1 MTVTDPP
8 PDAAANGLY
17 VNHPVHLQ
25 RDGTWR
31 AWSIPLVLAD
41 PTGAAAQDPRR
52 LSRAVAR
59 GELVRIRPGVYADR
73 AAWNDAY
80 PMHRYLVSVL
90 AVAASRRTRE
100 AVFCGETALALH
112 GLAVWTC
119 PREIHLRT
127 EFAGSAGIKRPAPM
141 PGATYPP
148 FAECHHLVPVS
159 RRESGGSDQGVRPA
173 RALTLA
179 GVALRVE
186 PLDLVL
192 AETVPTLDP
201 ADAATV
207 LDALLAGR
215 YSGVRTAEAS
225 AGPRWEPGD
234 LLRLLEYCTSAA
246 ARRRLVMRAEFATGL
261 TESPGE
267 SVSRVVIRDLGF
279 VLPQMQHPVHDPRGG
294 LVGITDFWW
303 PDSATVGEFDGL
315 AKYLGRQ
322 SYSGLSPEQVI
333 ARERRREDAIADQG
347 LTMVRWLAEDLRAPA
362 RLEAKLHRAGIPRR
376 SRSRRRGAG

>member
-1 MTVTDPP
+1 MTVTDLLTGA
-8 PDAAANGLY
+8 DANGLCAH
-17 VNHPVHLQ
+17 HPVHLHQ
-25 RDGTWR
+25 DGTWR
-31 AWSIPLVLAD
+31 AWSIPVILAD
-41 PTGAAAQDPRR
+41 PAGAAAQDPRR

-112 GLAVWTC
+112 GIALWTC
-119 PREIHLRT
+119 PREIHVRT
-127 EFAGSAGIKRPAPM
+127 EHAGSAGIKRPAPM
-141 PGATYPP
+141 PGATHPP
-148 FAECHHLVPVS
+148 FAERHHLVPGC
-159 RRESGGSDQGVRPA
+159 RREPGRVDHGSRPA
-173 RALTLA
+173 LALTLA
-179 GVALRVE
+179 GVSMGVE

-192 AETVPTLDP
+192 ADAVPTLDP

-215 YSGVRTAEAS
+215 YSGVKTAEAS
-225 AGPRWEPGD
+225 ARPRWERDD
-234 LLRLLEYCTSAA
+234 LLRLREYCTSAA
-246 ARRRLVMRAEFATGL
+246 ARRRLVARAEFATGL

-279 VLPQMQHPVHDPRGG
+279 VLPQLQHPVHDPRGG

-303 PDSATVGEFDGL
+303 QDSATVGEFDGL
-315 AKYLGRQ
+315 GKYLGRR

-333 ARERRREDAIADQG
+333 ARERRREDALADQG
-347 LTMVRWLAEDLRAPA
+347 LTVVRWLAEDLRSPA
-362 RLEAKLHRAGIPRR
+362 RLEAKLHRVGVPRR
-376 SRSRRRGAG
+376 GW